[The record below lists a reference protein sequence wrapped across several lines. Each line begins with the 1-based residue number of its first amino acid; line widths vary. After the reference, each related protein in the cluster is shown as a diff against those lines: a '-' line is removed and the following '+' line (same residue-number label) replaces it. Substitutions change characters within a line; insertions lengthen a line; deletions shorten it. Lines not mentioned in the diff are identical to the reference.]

1 VAASLDLY
9 DCART
14 CRGAVHDRNY
24 ILHKVNCT
32 LAHAPSRAAQ
42 GLNPSSLFPADLD
55 LPFQWGRRQRGNAV
69 RGLTRSVWVQA
80 FQVYCGALRCLILGH
95 SHKERRA
102 VLPSACVCA
111 CVCVSVCVRVCVRV
125 CVFDTGPQSQR
136 ALSRPAVCV
145 YVCVCAFVCVY
156 VCVRVCGYVFITSM
170 EVRDKK
176 RGWHTKSHSKPSTP
190 HKKLPKNCYGT
201 KENAGCNLSE
211 EIGSW

>member
-1 VAASLDLY
+1 M
-9 DCART
+9 
-14 CRGAVHDRNY
+14 GAQATRQCCQGID
-24 ILHKVNCT
+24 T
-32 LAHAPSRAAQ
+32 L
-42 GLNPSSLFPADLD
+42 GLGAGLSSLLWCP
-55 LPFQWGRRQRGNAV
+55 Q
-69 RGLTRSVWVQA
+69 
-80 FQVYCGALRCLILGH
+80 
-95 SHKERRA
+95 
-102 VLPSACVCA
+102 
-111 CVCVSVCVRVCVRV
+111 
-125 CVFDTGPQSQR
+125 VFDTGPQSQR

>member
-1 VAASLDLY
+1 MGAQATRQCCQGIDTLGLGAGLSSLLWCPQVFDTGPQSQ
-9 DCART
+9 R
-14 CRGAVHDRNY
+14 
-24 ILHKVNCT
+24 
-32 LAHAPSRAAQ
+32 APSR
-42 GLNPSSLFPADLD
+42 PAVCMCVC
-55 LPFQWGRRQRGNAV
+55 V
-69 RGLTRSVWVQA
+69 RLCVCV
-80 FQVYCGALRCLILGH
+80 CLILGH

-102 VLPSACVCA
+102 VLPCA
-111 CVCVSVCVRVCVRV
+111 CVCVCVCVLVCVCACVRV